1 MKMNILGLIRTGKT
15 FKYIS
20 SFVAI
25 SIFME
30 CVSPSV
36 ALALTSGPAQEE
48 FASFEPATTTDMVDL
63 YSGDFTYNIPLL
75 SVPGPNG
82 GYPINLA
89 YHSGVSMEQEASWVG
104 LGWNLNVGA
113 INRQLRGLPDDF
125 QNDEV
130 THRMNLRDNTTIAL
144 NVDLAQKKENFGKE
158 KKTLSSKLNCQVYYN
173 TYKGLG
179 YRVFADF
186 NLGREGKNT
195 TTSTNVGISYDSQ
208 EGIGIEMGLSL
219 KEQHGKIGLGYALG
233 ASYNSRQ
240 GLEEFSLSSS
250 LSADKG
256 AKTNTKKTH
265 SGKKVTRTSNY
276 HLAGNST
283 LSFSTRQSVP
293 SVSIPMETNAVPF
306 EFKFGKVDLFG
317 SFKSKFPLA
326 WSGMVS
332 VSKVAEDGL
341 IKSNA

>member
-89 YHSGVSMEQEASWVG
+89 YHSGVSTEQEASWVG

-113 INRQLRGLPDDF
+113 VSRNLMGLPDDF
-125 QNDEV
+125 NGDMITKTQHV
-130 THRMNLRDNTTIAL
+130 
-144 NVDLAQKKENFGKE
+144 KKNI
-158 KKTLSSKLNCQVYYN
+158 T
-173 TYKGLG
+173 
-179 YRVFADF
+179 A
-186 NLGREGKNT
+186 
-195 TTSTNVGISYDSQ
+195 
-208 EGIGIEMGLSL
+208 
-219 KEQHGKIGLGYALG
+219 
-233 ASYNSRQ
+233 
-240 GLEEFSLSSS
+240 
-250 LSADKG
+250 
-256 AKTNTKKTH
+256 
-265 SGKKVTRTSNY
+265 
-276 HLAGNST
+276 
-283 LSFSTRQSVP
+283 
-293 SVSIPMETNAVPF
+293 
-306 EFKFGKVDLFG
+306 
-317 SFKSKFPLA
+317 
-326 WSGMVS
+326 
-332 VSKVAEDGL
+332 
-341 IKSNA
+341 